1 MYTVGFVDDNI
12 DLFQDY
18 KKRMERE
25 DIDLIAASRKMS
37 KEEIYAWILQDGI
50 KCLIV
55 DYKLKPDFDF
65 VGTELVA
72 YINSMLPDLPCMI
85 LTIHP
90 QDSLNENMVV
100 KNNIVDRGLFDASD
114 GSELADILKQ
124 AVDVYNNRLAVR
136 LKEFDELYLKKNART
151 ITADEEERFSSLYKL
166 LKAYGEIDEIPEVM
180 LRPEVSGKIDALL
193 DKLDIYIDSIQK
205 RKEE

>member
-65 VGTELVA
+65 VGTELVV